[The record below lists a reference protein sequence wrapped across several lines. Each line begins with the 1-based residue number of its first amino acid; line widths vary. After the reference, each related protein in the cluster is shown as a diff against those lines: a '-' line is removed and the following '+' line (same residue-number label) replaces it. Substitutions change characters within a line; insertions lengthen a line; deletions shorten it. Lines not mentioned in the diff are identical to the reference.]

1 MRYERM
7 RPSQIRDAIARGLPF
22 VLPIGVQEYH
32 GEHLPLGM
40 DLLAVTCALD
50 RLEGQAEIVILPPF
64 AYGAA
69 SYAVAGP
76 EGGTVH
82 VDAGAILPFAQA
94 LFAGLLRVGLRNI
107 HGVIHHQT
115 ENFAQG
121 MPTDLAF
128 RLAARQAVFAHLE
141 ATRGEGWWGGAGM
154 AGYYEGAE
162 DNPFNWISIHPLL
175 PPGADYVFDH
185 AGRGETA
192 LMLALAPETVDMGKM
207 VANDRWYT
215 ATAPLAS
222 VAEGEK
228 GVAIIMAHL
237 RQVLGLGVWARAS
250 GGGI

>member
-7 RPSQIRDAIARGLPF
+7 RPDQLRDAIARGLPF

-50 RLEGQAEIVILPPF
+50 LLEPEIVILPPF
-64 AYGAA
+64 AFGAA
-69 SYAVAGP
+69 SYAVAGA
-76 EGGTVH
+76 ETGTVH
-82 VDAGAILPFAQA
+82 VDAGAILPFAQG

-128 RLAARQAVFAHLE
+128 RLAAKQAIFAHVE
-141 ATRGEGWWGGAGM
+141 ATRGPGWWGAAGM
-154 AGYYEGAE
+154 ADYYDGPA
-162 DNPFNWISIHPLL
+162 DNPFAWISIHPLL

-185 AGRGETA
+185 AGQGETA
-192 LMLALAPETVDMGKM
+192 LMLALAPDTVDLGQM
-207 VANDRWYT
+207 ATNESWYT
-215 ATAPLAS
+215 RTAPLAT
-222 VAEGEK
+222 AAQGEA
-228 GVAIIMAHL
+228 GVAIILAHL
-237 RQVLGLGVWARAS
+237 RQVLGVS
-250 GGGI
+250 